1 MKKMTKEK
9 KIICSIFIILFI
21 ILTILGIYFLYLYI
35 LKKDSENA
43 KIFISDSANN
53 VINENGKFNI
63 SDNINESTDVVDEKV
78 QESNVIYDS
87 ERINK
92 VKDLQTQNSDIVGW
106 LEISDTNISYPIL
119 QGIDNSYYMTHNY
132 KKRKSKNGSLFLDKD
147 YNWNKPS
154 TNLLIYG
161 HNNRGTN
168 EMFVELLK
176 YKDESFYKEH
186 PTIRFTTEKEDG
198 IYEIISVFLS
208 RVYYKRETDVFR
220 YYYFIDANNKEEF
233 DYYVSEC
240 KKASLYN
247 IEETAEYG
255 DQLITLSTCEY
266 SQEDGRFVV
275 VARKQK

>member
-1 MKKMTKEK
+1 MKKIAKQK
-9 KIICSIFIILFI
+9 KIIYSIITVLLIVF
-21 ILTILGIYFLYLYI
+21 ILGMYFFYLQI
-35 LKKDSENA
+35 LKKDSEEA
-43 KIFISDSANN
+43 KIFISDSRDD

-63 SDNINESTDVVDEKV
+63 TDNNEETNKN
-78 QESNVIYDS
+78 NVLYNS
-87 ERINK
+87 ERIDK
-92 VKDLQTQNSDIVGW
+92 VKELQSQNSDIVGW
-106 LEISDTNISYPIL
+106 LEIPNTEISYPIL

-132 KKRKSKNGSLFLDKD
+132 KNRKSKNGSLFLDKD

-161 HNNRGTN
+161 HNNRGTR
-168 EMFVELLK
+168 EMFVDLLN
-176 YKDESFYKEH
+176 YKDENFYKDH
-186 PTIRFTTEKEDG
+186 PIVRFTTEKEDA
-198 IYEIISVFLS
+198 IYDIISVFLS

-233 DYYVSEC
+233 DYYVSES

-247 IEETAEYG
+247 IDATAEYG
-255 DQLITLSTCEY
+255 DQLITLSTCEF